1 MTSESTKT
9 ETSTDYAR
17 YESRMEHED
26 MLISQR
32 VSWLVSSQAFLLS
45 PYVLLRSYP
54 ESPVIAY
61 VIVAIGLV
69 SALLTYISVAAG
81 IHAMLRLKIAYDQYM
96 RNREPMQSFKPSV
109 DLSSRDT
116 RHGLI
121 APRGLIYS
129 FLIAWSTLLIVTLK
143 SHHTIIR
150 LTWTATAL
158 WGVALGTIVSLGAYA
173 IDRYAIHRILAE
185 AS

>member
-1 MTSESTKT
+1 MTSEAAKT
-9 ETSTDYAR
+9 ESSNDYAR

-26 MLISQR
+26 ALISQR
-32 VSWLVSSQAFLLS
+32 ISWLVSSQAFLLS

-81 IHAMLRLKIAYDQYM
+81 IHAMLRLKMAYDQYM
-96 RNREPMQSFKPSV
+96 QGRVPLQSFKPSV

-116 RHGLI
+116 RHGLV

-129 FLIAWSTLLIVTLK
+129 FLIAWSTLLLVTLK
-143 SHHTIIR
+143 SHHTITR

-158 WGVALGTIVSLGAYA
+158 DGVALGTIVSLGGYA
-173 IDRYAIHRILAE
+173 IDRYVIHRILAE
-185 AS
+185 NS